1 MCHSS
6 YAVSIVCSCSI
17 HCTGI
22 GSSVGIGLSQFN
34 VVHFPLSY
42 RQTTEQKN
50 TTSMSIFIFLFHVCD
65 QLCSVSPY
73 SFVHKIN
80 LMLSP
85 VRKCKFFDINK
96 NKAFFVFH
104 GRLFLCA
111 FISMV
116 SPCSRESGILRN
128 GQTNKKKKSNQFQT
142 YLFGLYSKLSLSH

>member
-1 MCHSS
+1 M
-6 YAVSIVCSCSI
+6 
-17 HCTGI
+17 
-22 GSSVGIGLSQFN
+22 
-34 VVHFPLSY
+34 
-42 RQTTEQKN
+42 
-50 TTSMSIFIFLFHVCD
+50 
-65 QLCSVSPY
+65 SPY

-116 SPCSRESGILRN
+116 SPCSRESGILRD
-128 GQTNKKKKSNQFQT
+128 GQTNKKKKIQSISNISFWTVFKTVPVSLKEKLINNGSNKTPMLYKT
-142 YLFGLYSKLSLSH
+142 YLVFFSNFILTRTIKIGLRKIKKKKQSSILWAICPCFNLLHS